1 MGTTALKA
9 HAGEDARR
17 PLDDQASHR
26 LRLASDPTRLQIL
39 LALAGEEHEVAVLC
53 ETLGQSQPAVSHHLA
68 LLRVGGI
75 IGARRA
81 ADHTVYSLT
90 ELGGELVGVIRHML
104 ELPSTS
110 AQDEGAIR
118 LIQDIATV
126 VDDPEAWLEAPNPR
140 FSGRKPSDLIGTDE
154 EPELRNLIDAA
165 MQGMFS

>member
-1 MGTTALKA
+1 MGTTTLKA
-9 HAGEDARR
+9 HAGEDARH
-17 PLDDQASHR
+17 PLVDQASHR

-53 ETLGQSQPAVSHHLA
+53 EALGQSQPTVSHHLA

-75 IGARRA
+75 IVARRVG
-81 ADHTVYSLT
+81 DHNVYSLT
-90 ELGGELVGVIRHML
+90 ELGGELVGVVRHML
-104 ELPSTS
+104 DFPNTP
-110 AQDEGAIR
+110 AHDEGVLR
-118 LIQDIATV
+118 LIDDIATV

-140 FSGRKPSDLIGTDE
+140 FSGRKPADLIGTDE